1 MTMRLTPARLWDFT
15 GQGIST
21 MESSWAWA
29 LGPTGAMDTAG
40 AAIALTV
47 VAAEAIAAPAIVVA
61 VAIAIAVA
69 IAVVVVD
76 MLVAHRMAAVANTA
90 VAVVDTGNL

>member
-1 MTMRLTPARLWDFT
+1 MHYACLLYT
-15 GQGIST
+15 S
-21 MESSWAWA
+21 
-29 LGPTGAMDTAG
+29 
-40 AAIALTV
+40 
-47 VAAEAIAAPAIVVA
+47 
-61 VAIAIAVA
+61 IAIAVA